1 MTWQTTSSGCG
12 WIRVS
17 DMAAFD
23 LVWIIVVLM
32 VVILIVKVIDSFFGN
47 DKND

>member
-1 MTWQTTSSGCG
+1 
-12 WIRVS
+12 
-17 DMAAFD
+17 MAAFD

>member
-12 WIRVS
+12 WNAGNV
-17 DMAAFD
+17 MAAFD

-32 VVILIVKVIDSFFGN
+32 AVILLVKVIDRFFGN
-47 DKND
+47 DK